1 MIASLRGVTTG
12 VAADH
17 AIIEVQGVGY
27 LVQASTRTLGQLT
40 SGEAAFLHIDT
51 QVREDAITLFG
62 FALPTEREWFR
73 HLTGVQGVG
82 GKVAL
87 AILSTLS
94 TDELARAIAAQDK
107 AMLSRANGVGPRLA
121 TRIVTELKGKVAALP
136 VSGDTLPAA
145 TSAATRDAA
154 SALEHLGFR
163 PQEAARAVAEAETE
177 LGAQASVNE
186 VIRIALRKAGRA

>member
-1 MIASLRGVTTG
+1 MIASLRGVAAML
-12 VAADH
+12 AADH

-40 SGEAAFLHIDT
+40 AQEPAFLYIDT

-62 FALPTEREWFR
+62 FAAMTERDWFR
-73 HLTGVQGVG
+73 HLTSVQGVG

-94 TDELARAIAAQDK
+94 GDELAQAIATQDK
-107 AMLSRANGVGPRLA
+107 AMVARANGVGPRLA

-136 VSGDTLPAA
+136 VSGVTAPAA
-145 TSAATRDAA
+145 TSSAARDAV

-163 PQEAARAVAEAETE
+163 PMEAAKAVAEAEAE
-177 LGAQASVNE
+177 LGSAAGVNE
-186 VIRIALRKAGRA
+186 VIRVALRKAGRS